1 MKMSFKQSEE
11 NRDYQ
16 DQYGSC
22 NFVVFEK
29 FTCADLHQLAHEIM
43 SLPKQRVKE
52 PSKLT

>member
-1 MKMSFKQSEE
+1 MKMLLRHSEE

-52 PSKLT
+52 TSEMT

>member
-52 PSKLT
+52 PSEMT